1 MTRPYRA
8 LGVICLFA
16 IALLLAAEES
26 FAQGSKADYERAF
39 ALRGKMSSLFVNKQV
54 DPHWLSQTEFWYSV
68 STGANKTEFV
78 LIDAAE
84 GTRELAFDHEA
95 LAEALSEETDKKV
108 EATAL
113 PITKMIPYISR
124 QTRERAGFYLRIR
137 SRWWRMIESP
147 DGIEL
152 RQLDEAPE
160 FEEPKRVARIKRETI
175 TQPSRKSPDRKWS
188 VKVEE
193 EQLTLVNEET
203 GELHP
208 KFKLPKGTDRA
219 RVLWSPNSKHF
230 IYLEQVKGTD
240 RKVTLVE
247 SSPRGQVQPKIH
259 EFRYLKPGDEVFWQ
273 KPHLFAVG
281 QGEEI
286 KVDESLYENPFT
298 VGSFRWSETGET
310 FTFLFNERGH
320 QTLRLVEFEASA
332 GETRAVIE
340 EKSPTFIDYAYKTF
354 LHRIDSTDEIVWM
367 SERDGR
373 NHLYL
378 YDQAKGVVKNQITRG
393 QYIVRSVDHVDVEKR
408 QIWFQ
413 ASSVHAG
420 QDPYYIHACRID
432 FDGSDFQVLTEGDGT
447 HSIKYSPDM
456 RYLIDRYS
464 RVDMAPVT
472 ELRDAQSG
480 ELVLELERS
489 DLTALKQAGWK
500 SPERFVAKGRDGK
513 TDIYGIIN
521 RPTNFD
527 DAKKYPVIEE
537 HYAGP
542 HGAHCPKGFRLFHR
556 SQAEADLGFIVVQL
570 DGMGTNHRGKEFHD
584 VCWKNIVDAGFPD
597 RIAWIKAAAQ
607 HEPAMDITRVGIRGT
622 SAGGQTGMV
631 AVWKHSDFYKAAV
644 SNCGCHDNRMDKI
657 WWNEAWMG
665 WPIDDHYKEQS
676 NVTNA
681 HKLGGKLL
689 LIVGE
694 LDRNVPPE
702 STYQLVDALIKADKD
717 FEFLMVPG
725 TGHGAGSKYTTRKT
739 WDFFVKELH
748 GLEPRHEK

>member
-16 IALLLAAEES
+16 IALLFVAEES

-124 QTRERAGFYLRIR
+124 QTRQRAGFYLRIR

-152 RQLDEAPE
+152 KQLDEAPA

-208 KFKLPKGTDRA
+208 KFKLPEGTDRT

-281 QGEEI
+281 EGGEI

-298 VGSFRWSETGET
+298 VGSFRWSEIGET

-320 QTLRLVEFEASA
+320 QTLRLVEFEAA
-332 GETRAVIE
+332 TGKTRAVIE

-354 LHRIDSTDEIVWM
+354 LHRIDSTDEIIWM

-393 QYIVRSVDHVDVEKR
+393 QYIVRSVDHVDVEKH

-420 QDPYYIHACRID
+420 QDPYYIHACRVD

-527 DAKKYPVIEE
+527 AANTYPVVEE

-702 STYQLVDALIKADKD
+702 STYQVVDALIKADKD